1 MFYMEIYVATIMPCH
16 VEFKLK
22 KIKIKQ
28 QKIYRETK
36 KIVLSFEE

>member
-28 QKIYRETK
+28 QKRYKLK

>member
-1 MFYMEIYVATIMPCH
+1 MFYMEIYVAMPCH